1 MNKIVKLSN
10 PIQLFLSALTYT
22 LGAGIAHYLG
32 KSIHTASFLL
42 GLIAILSL
50 IGAAPLLSEYFRLP
64 IVPLEKGELSLTREK
79 YRIMLLQVS
88 YAALAFSSVVILT
101 MVLTQILDL
110 SAGII
115 YILAFLFLM
124 AYSLPPVR
132 VSETGYGELVM
143 AVTLGTLV
151 PALAFLL
158 QYGQVHRLLSFVTF
172 PLTLL
177 TVAYLLIYNFPTF
190 ATDQKLSR
198 HTLLTRL
205 TWQRAIPIHHLLIF
219 AAFLLFAAA
228 PILEI
233 PWVLVWPV
241 FLGLPFAAIQII
253 WLQLIANGGR
263 TLWSF
268 LTTLASATVGL
279 TAYLL
284 ALTFWFR

>member
-1 MNKIVKLSN
+1 MTKILKLSN
-10 PIQLFLSALTYT
+10 PIQLLLSALTYT

-32 KSIHTASFLL
+32 KSIHAASFLL
-42 GLIAILSL
+42 GLLAVLSL

-64 IVPLEKGELSLTREK
+64 IVPLEKGELSLTHEK
-79 YRIMLLQVS
+79 YRVMLLQVS
-88 YAALAFSSVVILT
+88 YAALAFSGVVILT
-101 MVLTQILDL
+101 MLLTQILDL

-115 YILAFLFLM
+115 FILAFLFLM
-124 AYSLPPVR
+124 AYSLPPFR
-132 VSETGYGELVM
+132 VSETGFGELVM

-158 QYGQVHRLLSFVTF
+158 QYGQMHRLLSFVTF

-177 TVAYLLIYNFPTF
+177 AVAYLLIYNFPTF
-190 ATDQKLSR
+190 ATDQKLRR

-205 TWQRAIPIHHLLIF
+205 TWQRAIPIHHILVF

-241 FLGLPFAAIQII
+241 FLGLPIATIQII
-253 WLQLIANGGR
+253 WLQHIANGGR
-263 TLWSF
+263 TLWTF

-284 ALTFWFR
+284 ALTFWTR

>member
-284 ALTFWFR
+284 ALTFWIR

>member
-253 WLQLIANGGR
+253 WLQHIANGGR

-284 ALTFWFR
+284 ALTFWIR